1 MKSAIQINYLY
12 YYYYYYYYQFD
23 PFNTFL
29 LNKIINFLKKKIIII
44 ITDHK
49 LLNIV
54 TQNLLFE
61 LTVLFSFLF
70 IKNITGPK
78 KS

>member
-1 MKSAIQINYLY
+1 MLMLL
-12 YYYYYYYYQFD
+12 
-23 PFNTFL
+23 FNICFMLVKHLIKL
-29 LNKIINFLKKKIIII
+29 LISLKKIIII

-54 TQNLLFE
+54 TQNLFFE
-61 LTVLFSFLF
+61 LMVLFNFLF